1 MTKQYISDV
10 QIAINIILSNG
21 KNKHI
26 AFIPLSNGSSVFAT
40 DDADIQN
47 ALERHKRFD
56 ELFTLGKVV
65 KEEPK
70 KEEAKEVVNNSN
82 VIRMVA
88 VNDIGEAKD
97 YLAENFG
104 LNRTS
109 LRSEK
114 AIVAAAK
121 ANGIQ
126 FKGI

>member
-40 DDADIQN
+40 DDVDIQN

-82 VIRMVA
+82 AIRMVA

>member
-82 VIRMVA
+82 VIRMIA

>member
-121 ANGIQ
+121 ANGIL

>member
-82 VIRMVA
+82 AIRMVA

-126 FKGI
+126 FNGI

>member
-82 VIRMVA
+82 AIRMVA

>member
-82 VIRMVA
+82 AIRMVA

-109 LRSEK
+109 LRSKK

>member
-82 VIRMVA
+82 AIRMVA

-121 ANGIQ
+121 ANSIQ
-126 FKGI
+126 FKCI

>member
-40 DDADIQN
+40 DDADIQT

-82 VIRMVA
+82 AIRMVA

-97 YLAENFG
+97 YLAESFG